1 MVVTKVTGFKFW
13 GTTNVKIKTEV
24 ISEVILYG

>member
-1 MVVTKVTGFKFW
+1 MVTKVTGFKLW
-13 GTTNVKIKTEV
+13 GTTNVEIKTEV